1 MRELIFA
8 THNKHKSDEVARMI
22 GDLYDVKDLS
32 QTGIDEDI
40 PETGTTLESN
50 ARLKACYVYD
60 RLGVNVFADDTG
72 LEVEALDGQPGVIT
86 ARYAGPECDSVKN
99 MQKLLAELENEDN
112 RRAQF
117 RTVIC
122 LKIGESEYLFEGVV
136 KGTITRKFS
145 GKEGFG
151 YDPIFMPDGYNQTF
165 AEMSMEEKNKISH
178 RGRAVEKLVKF
189 LRQIGDLQ

>member
-165 AEMSMEEKNKISH
+165 AEMPMDEKNKISH

>member
-8 THNKHKSDEVARMI
+8 THNQHKSEEVARMI
-22 GDLYDVKDLS
+22 GDLYNVKDLS

-40 PETGTTLESN
+40 PETGNTLEAN
-50 ARLKACYVYD
+50 ARQKALYVYD
-60 RLGVNVFADDTG
+60 RLGASVFADDTG
-72 LEVEALDGQPGVIT
+72 LEVEALGGQPGVIT

>member
-1 MRELIFA
+1 MRKLIFA
-8 THNKHKSDEVARMI
+8 THNQNKSDEVSRMI
-22 GDLYDVKDLS
+22 GDLYDVIDLS

-40 PETGTTLESN
+40 PETGNTLEAN
-50 ARLKACYVYD
+50 ARIKARYVYD
-60 RLGVNVFADDTG
+60 RTGQNVFADDTG
-72 LEVEALDGQPGVIT
+72 LEVEALNGKPGVIT

-99 MQKLLAELENEDN
+99 MHKLLDDLANEDN

-136 KGTITRKFS
+136 KGTITRHFQ
-145 GKEGFG
+145 GNEGFG

-165 AEMSMEEKNKISH
+165 AEMPMEEKNKISH
-178 RGRAVEKLVKF
+178 RGLAVEKLVSF
-189 LRQIGDLQ
+189 LRKISDLQ

>member
-8 THNKHKSDEVARMI
+8 THNQHKSDEVARMI
-22 GDLYDVKDLS
+22 GDLYTVKDLS

-40 PETGTTLESN
+40 PETGSTLEAN
-50 ARLKACYVYD
+50 ARQKATYVYN
-60 RLGVNVFADDTG
+60 RLGVSVFADDTG
-72 LEVEALDGQPGVIT
+72 LEVEALEGRPGVIT

-99 MQKLLAELENEDN
+99 MRKLLVELANEEN

-136 KGTITRKFS
+136 KGTITREFS
-145 GKEGFG
+145 GEEGFG

-165 AEMSMEEKNKISH
+165 AEMPMDVKNKISH
-178 RGRAVEKLVKF
+178 RGLAIEKLVAF
-189 LRQIGDLQ
+189 LRQIDDLQ

>member
-1 MRELIFA
+1 MRKLIFA
-8 THNKHKSDEVARMI
+8 THNKHKSDEVSQMI
-22 GDLYDVKDLS
+22 GDLFDVRDLS
-32 QTGIDEDI
+32 QTGIEEDI
-40 PETGTTLESN
+40 PETGNTLESN
-50 ARLKACYVYD
+50 ARIKARYVYD
-60 RLGVNVFADDTG
+60 RTGQNVFADDTG
-72 LEVEALDGQPGVIT
+72 LEVEALNGQPGVFT

-99 MQKLLAELENEDN
+99 MHKLLDDLANENN

-122 LKIGESEYLFEGVV
+122 LKMGESEFIFEGVV
-136 KGTITRKFS
+136 KSTITRSFS

-178 RGRAVEKLVKF
+178 RGLAVEKLVSF
-189 LRQIGDLQ
+189 LRKIGDLQ

>member
-86 ARYAGPECDSVKN
+86 ARYAGSECDSVKN